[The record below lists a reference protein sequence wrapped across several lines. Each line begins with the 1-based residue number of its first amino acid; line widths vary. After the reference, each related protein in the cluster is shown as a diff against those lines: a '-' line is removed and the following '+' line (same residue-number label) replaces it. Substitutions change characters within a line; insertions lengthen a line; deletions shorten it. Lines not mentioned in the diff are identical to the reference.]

1 MKVVTYAI
9 IEDHSIFRQGLK
21 VALEPETWLHLMWEA
36 ESGNQGLEIL
46 RTENLPDVILLD
58 IKMNN
63 GDGIQLLKD
72 IKAENINVKVIML
85 TMYEDEAYI
94 LHLLELGANGYLMK
108 DSKAEDIIDA
118 IIKVNE
124 NGFYFSEE
132 IQQLML
138 RKTTAKR
145 TYFIDYKPDIQLNDK
160 EKKVLLFICKELT
173 TVEIA
178 ERISLSPK
186 RIEAIRLNL
195 LNKIQA
201 RNTAGLV
208 VYAIKKGL
216 FLG

>member
-1 MKVVTYAI
+1 MKAITYAI
-9 IEDHSIFRQGLK
+9 IEDQSIFRQGLK

-46 RTENLPDVILLD
+46 RTDNLPDVILLD
-58 IKMNN
+58 IKMND

-85 TMYEDEAYI
+85 TMYDDEAYI

-108 DSKAEDIIDA
+108 DSMVEDIIEA

-124 NGFYFSEE
+124 NGFYFSEK

-138 RKTTAKR
+138 SKITGKK
-145 TYFIDYKPDIQLNDK
+145 TYFIDYRPDVQLNDREK
-160 EKKVLLFICKELT
+160 EVLLSICKELT
-173 TVEIA
+173 TTEIA
-178 ERISLSPK
+178 ERISLSPR
-186 RIEAIRLNL
+186 RIEGIRRDL
-195 LNKIQA
+195 LNKIQV
-201 RNTAGLV
+201 RNSAGLV

-216 FLG
+216 YFG